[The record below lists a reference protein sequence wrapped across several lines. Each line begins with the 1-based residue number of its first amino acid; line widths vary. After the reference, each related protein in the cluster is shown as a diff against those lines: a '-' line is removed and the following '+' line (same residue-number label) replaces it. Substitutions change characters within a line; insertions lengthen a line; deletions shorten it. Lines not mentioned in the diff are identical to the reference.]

1 MKKRT
6 KIVMLPTEQRTP
18 YQIGQRFICKPEYE
32 GGLNT
37 GIVERLTSA
46 GHPWAGNGIIQGV
59 GKPQHLYFTSDE
71 EPKDGEW
78 VIETSNKNLISQF
91 SEQSLNQRSMGCRKI
106 IATTDILKIKE
117 VDSFEFGSP
126 QDEYY
131 VPQIPQSF
139 IEEYCRKG
147 GIDEVDVEYEEEGRF
162 AYTGDTRYIP
172 KVDTVHNTITIHPI
186 KDSWNREE
194 VEKLCKEAFSCGVR
208 LWEDWEEEDVEMWEK
223 FKKENL

>member
-6 KIVMLPTEQRTP
+6 KIVMLPTANQK
-18 YQIGQRFICKPEYE
+18 YQVNEGDIFINDSRQHSWGKLEALKCERVTSN
-32 GGLNT
+32 GHAWNGS
-37 GIVERLTSA
+37 GIQTYI
-46 GHPWAGNGIIQGV
+46 N
-59 GKPQHLYFTSDE
+59 HLYFINDE
-71 EPKDGEW
+71 EIKEGEW

-186 KDSWNREE
+186 KDSWSREE
-194 VEKLCKEAFSCGVR
+194 VERLCRKAY
-208 LWEDWEEEDVEMWEK
+208 EDGAK
-223 FKKENL
+223 TY